1 MKDDADFEVLLEKIS
16 RQLINVPLEQID
28 LTIIDVQKS
37 ICNFFELDRS
47 IIWQFNPIKNLEFKF
62 S

>member
-47 IIWQFNPIKNLEFKF
+47 IIWQFNPIKNLEFNF